1 MLYMYDVSVPPFAY
15 NKLLANLGSM
25 RNSGTELSIGITPLR
40 TKDMELNINANVTF
54 QRNKLL
60 SLSGMYEGE
69 YISAA
74 QYTALAGLNGAGL
87 HGGYN
92 NIVYQ
97 IVGQPLGVFYLPHCE
112 GLVSDGN
119 GGYTYQIAD
128 LNGGGVNLEDGED
141 RYVAGQATPKTLLG
155 SNISFR
161 YKRFDVSLQINGAFG
176 HKIYNGTAL
185 SYMNMNSLPDYN
197 VLTEAPA
204 RNIHDLT
211 ATDYWLESGNYV
223 NFDYLTVGWNVPIK
237 KQRFLHGARLALTIN
252 NLGTIS
258 GYSGLTPLINS
269 TLVDN
274 TFGVDDKRTYP
285 LSRTYMI
292 SLGLNF

>member
-1 MLYMYDVSVPPFAY
+1 MA
-15 NKLLANLGSM
+15 
-25 RNSGTELSIGITPLR
+25 
-40 TKDMELNINANVTF
+40 
-54 QRNKLL
+54 
-60 SLSGMYEGE
+60 
-69 YISAA
+69 
-74 QYTALAGLNGAGL
+74 
-87 HGGYN
+87 
-92 NIVYQ
+92 
-97 IVGQPLGVFYLPHCE
+97 
-112 GLVSDGN
+112 
-119 GGYTYQIAD
+119 
-128 LNGGGVNLEDGED
+128 
-141 RYVAGQATPKTLLG
+141 
-155 SNISFR
+155 
-161 YKRFDVSLQINGAFG
+161 
-176 HKIYNGTAL
+176 
-185 SYMNMNSLPDYN
+185 
-197 VLTEAPA
+197 APA

>member
-1 MLYMYDVSVPPFAY
+1 
-15 NKLLANLGSM
+15 
-25 RNSGTELSIGITPLR
+25 
-40 TKDMELNINANVTF
+40 
-54 QRNKLL
+54 
-60 SLSGMYEGE
+60 
-69 YISAA
+69 
-74 QYTALAGLNGAGL
+74 
-87 HGGYN
+87 
-92 NIVYQ
+92 
-97 IVGQPLGVFYLPHCE
+97 
-112 GLVSDGN
+112 
-119 GGYTYQIAD
+119 
-128 LNGGGVNLEDGED
+128 
-141 RYVAGQATPKTLLG
+141 
-155 SNISFR
+155 
-161 YKRFDVSLQINGAFG
+161 
-176 HKIYNGTAL
+176 
-185 SYMNMNSLPDYN
+185 MNMNSLPDYN
-197 VLTEAPA
+197 VLAEAPA

-237 KQRFLHGARLALTIN
+237 KQRFLHWARLALTIN

>member
-1 MLYMYDVSVPPFAY
+1 M
-15 NKLLANLGSM
+15 
-25 RNSGTELSIGITPLR
+25 
-40 TKDMELNINANVTF
+40 
-54 QRNKLL
+54 
-60 SLSGMYEGE
+60 
-69 YISAA
+69 
-74 QYTALAGLNGAGL
+74 
-87 HGGYN
+87 
-92 NIVYQ
+92 
-97 IVGQPLGVFYLPHCE
+97 
-112 GLVSDGN
+112 
-119 GGYTYQIAD
+119 
-128 LNGGGVNLEDGED
+128 NGGGVNLEEGED

-197 VLTEAPA
+197 VLAEAPA

-258 GYSGLTPLINS
+258 SYSGLTPLINS
-269 TLVDN
+269 TLVDD